1 MRCGTLPFLFEN
13 SGLVPLSLGIL
24 RKTEMVYVII
34 FVPPK
39 MESLFYARER
49 PHGAQYLQ
57 IYMKRESDREKESGL
72 YFSFYV
78 NPRGN
83 TSDIIAATTF
93 ATYYKI

>member
-1 MRCGTLPFLFEN
+1 MRCGTLPFLLEN

-39 MESLFYARER
+39 MESHFYARER

-57 IYMKRESDREKESGL
+57 IYMKGSQIERKRVVYILVSMLTQG
-72 YFSFYV
+72 
-78 NPRGN
+78 
-83 TSDIIAATTF
+83 ATPLP
-93 ATYYKI
+93 I